1 MIRIVFVLLVNT
13 VCFSTVIQL
22 SNNPLLFIDGYA
34 IESLS
39 NVSRTLHPAEKIA
52 SPVLVSN
59 EYEGGKL
66 YITNVSLDQDRGVLR
81 MWYRGKGGTRYAE
94 SSDGVN
100 WTRYSDSTALFPKG
114 AGTLLIDAGEPDSAK
129 RYKMF
134 GSNGAYNF
142 WGAYSADGINWQEY
156 PGNPVIGFGSEI
168 ISTFRDAA
176 SSDYLLFVRPY
187 VPSVIVSGN
196 TGRRLISISTT
207 CDFSTYTPMR
217 TIFAPDSIDDQWV
230 APGSVQR
237 TEFYS
242 MSGFKYGSH
251 YIGLLQ
257 VFRITEIIPLA
268 ELASGQSQYEG
279 PIDSQLVHSRD
290 GLSWSRFED
299 RSAIISLGESGGFDA
314 GCIMNV
320 ADEPVV
326 FDNHI
331 YHYYTAINTTHGGH
345 PDVKEITIGLAK
357 WRLDGYVS
365 IDAGDVEGVIQ
376 TPSLVLNGNALAL
389 NANAEGGYVK
399 VEVCDGDTG
408 TVLPGFSVAQC
419 QSLSAD
425 SIHHIVSWDNKS
437 VIQHEGTV
445 KLRIKMKNAALYSIK
460 AMEIDTPPVLNGLQ
474 CHLTADAVNL
484 GLDGLGNY
492 VVTQMPDISGG
503 GNDAAGVAEIAYNGS
518 IAGKNI
524 LKFTGTN
531 LLRIPHKPSLNPDPS
546 GGFTIFTVA
555 GKTAA
560 VTANQIW
567 LYKGNTIWTGY
578 EPGWSMW
585 FWKTASDVRTACS
598 AASAGIQD
606 NNHRAL
612 SFIGHSSNELD
623 VYTIVLDGQEITA
636 YRGTDIFPSEAS
648 YKKTYQGDISNTQ
661 DIIIGCDNLNFARI
675 IIYNRKLN
683 TDEINSVRVYL
694 MAKYTPEELDGCQM
708 IWASGYGEPADLN
721 SDCYVDIRDWSIFA
735 QSWMTSF

>member
-1 MIRIVFVLLVNT
+1 MLKIISLIIIAVICAVNAI
-13 VCFSTVIQL
+13 SL
-22 SNNPLLFIDGYA
+22 SNDPFLFIDDYA
-34 IESLS
+34 VASSS
-39 NVSRTLHPAEKIA
+39 NVYRTIHPAEKLT

-66 YITNVSLDQDRGVLR
+66 YITNVSLDKDRGILR

-94 SSDGVN
+94 SNDGVN
-100 WTRYSDSTALFPKG
+100 WTRYSDSTALFSKG
-114 AGTLLIDAGEPDSAK
+114 AGTLLIDAGEPDLAK

-142 WGAYSADGINWQEY
+142 WGAYSADGISWQEY
-156 PGNPVIGFGSEI
+156 PVNPVIDFGSEI
-168 ISTFRDAA
+168 ISTFKDAA
-176 SSDYLLFVRPY
+176 SGEYLLFVRPY
-187 VPSVIVSGN
+187 IPSVIVTGN
-196 TGRRLISISTT
+196 TGRRLISMSTT
-207 CDFSTYTPMR
+207 SDFSTYTPMR

-290 GLSWSRFED
+290 GLNWSRFED
-299 RSAIISLGESGGFDA
+299 RSAIIPLGESGGFDA

-365 IDAGDVEGVIQ
+365 IDAGASEGVIETHPLELQ
-376 TPSLVLNGNALAL
+376 GNVLVL
-389 NANAEGGYVK
+389 NANAAGGYVK
-399 VEVCDGDTG
+399 VEICDGDTG
-408 TVLPGFSVAQC
+408 AVLPGFSVVQC
-419 QSLSAD
+419 QSLTAD
-425 SIHHIVSWDNKS
+425 SINHIVSWDNKS
-437 VIQHEGTV
+437 VIQHEGAL

-460 AMEIDTPPVLNGLQ
+460 AMEIDTSPVLNGLQ

-492 VVTQMPDISGG
+492 VVTQMPDISAH
-503 GNDAAGVAEIAYNGS
+503 GNDADGAAEIQYNRSMTGE
-518 IAGKNI
+518 NI

-531 LLRIPHKPSLNPDPS
+531 LLRILHEPSLNPDSS

-567 LYKGNTIWTGY
+567 LYKGNTVWTGY

-585 FWKTASDVRTACS
+585 FWKTASDVRVACA
-598 AASAGIQD
+598 AASAGTQD

-612 SFIGHSSNELD
+612 AYTEHTANQLD
-623 VYTIVLDGQEITA
+623 LYTAILDGEKITA
-636 YRGTDIFPSEAS
+636 YRGMDIFPSEAS

-661 DIIIGCDNLNFARI
+661 DIIIGCDNLNLAEI
-675 IIYNRKLN
+675 MIYNRKLSI
-683 TDEINSVRVYL
+683 DEINSIRIYL
-694 MAKYTPEELDGCQM
+694 MAKYTPEELNGCQM
-708 IWASGYGEPADLN
+708 VWHRVTANRL
-721 SDCYVDIRDWSIFA
+721 
-735 QSWMTSF
+735 T